1 MSDDLSRPD
10 DDSTETEVEPSAAGG
25 VAGPRP
31 TIVRHAIVAVATLM
45 SVLLYLDRFCVSFA
59 ERYIKEDLG
68 LTDAQMGVFLSAFFL
83 TYALAQVPSGWLSDR
98 YGARLMMTSFILV
111 WSLFTGLIGAAF
123 GFAMLLVMRAGCGLG
138 QSGAYPT
145 SGSLL
150 SKWIPFTN
158 RGTASS
164 FVAVG
169 GRLGGAIAPLLTG
182 MLMVLFVPVS
192 MSSQFDIDDLLDP
205 TGLAVTVTDSVREA
219 GEAAAGEAGAVA
231 EAEEGEA
238 PAAVAGD
245 EEKLARQAAAVRL
258 YEFLPD
264 DARDVVDEMAAA
276 QAELDREHQQQ
287 LQEKLEAR
295 LAAGESTETVDGSE
309 TAAPRYEPTD
319 AQREV
324 LLAGVN
330 AVLSRQDFHVPEL
343 FGVLKL
349 PQQAKTLVEQR
360 ESSTLDEAGVTR
372 LNRLVLEAALPD
384 YLGKIYVAGWRP
396 VMFVYGALGLVVAWL
411 FWVVC
416 RDRPDDHPWANVA
429 ERRMIDESRP
439 AGSLSP
445 HGKPGMVPVGRL
457 MKSGSMW
464 CNCIG
469 QVGTNIG
476 WVFLV
481 TWFPRYLAEVH
492 HVPIIDRAFMASVPL
507 MCGLAGTLIGG
518 RVTDL
523 LVPKLGLKWGRR
535 LPWSMTR
542 FISMTAFLISLTLDS
557 PWAVTA
563 AMALVALGTD
573 MGIACAWAFCQ
584 DVGGRHV
591 GSILGWGNMFGNLGA
606 TVSPILLNWVIESY
620 GWPQMFMTCA
630 AAFALSGTMSLGI
643 DATKPIALPEDDADA
658 AADGPAA

>member
-1 MSDDLSRPD
+1 MSDESLPEQGSHPGEDGSST
-10 DDSTETEVEPSAAGG
+10 DS
-25 VAGPRP
+25 PRP
-31 TIVRHAIVAVATLM
+31 TMVRHAIVAVATLM

-98 YGARLMMTSFILV
+98 FGARLMMTSFILV
-111 WSLFTGLIGAAF
+111 WSLFTGLIGAVY
-123 GFAMLLVMRAGCGLG
+123 GFALLLVMRAGCGLG

-192 MSSQFDIDDLLDP
+192 MSSSFDADDLLDP
-205 TGLAVTVTDSVREA
+205 VGLSVVVTEA
-219 GEAAAGEAGAVA
+219 HDQVANPPAAEEAGA
-231 EAEEGEA
+231 ETPA
-238 PAAVAGD
+238 PAAGD
-245 EEKLARQAAAVRL
+245 EEKLAREAAAARL

-264 DARDVVDEMAAA
+264 SARTAMDEISAG
-276 QAELDREHQQQ
+276 QAELDREHQQK
-287 LQEKLEAR
+287 LQEELEAK
-295 LAAGESTETVDGSE
+295 LAARQAGELPDGKPAE
-309 TAAPRYEPTD
+309 EKIDPAPRYQPTD
-319 AQREV
+319 AQRAALLEGLNEV
-324 LLAGVN
+324 LT
-330 AVLSRQDFHVPEL
+330 RQDFHVAEL
-343 FGVLKL
+343 FSPLKL
-349 PQQAKTLVEQR
+349 PKQATMLIEDRK
-360 ESSTLDEAGVTR
+360 SSTLDEAGTTR
-372 LNRLVLEAALPD
+372 LNRLMLEAALPD

-396 VMFVYGALGLVVAWL
+396 VMFVYGALGLLVAGL
-411 FWVVC
+411 FWFVC
-416 RDRPDDHPWANVA
+416 RDRPEKHPWTNQA
-429 ERRMIDESRP
+429 ERSMIENSRP

-457 MKSGSMW
+457 LKSGSMW

-492 HVPIIDRAFMASVPL
+492 RVPIIDRALMASVPL
-507 MCGLAGTLIGG
+507 ICGLAGTLIGG
-518 RVTDL
+518 RVTDI
-523 LVPKLGLKWGRR
+523 LVPRLGLKWGRR

-542 FISMTAFLISLTLDS
+542 FIAMTAFLISLTLDS

-563 AMALVALGTD
+563 AMAMVAMGTD
-573 MGIACAWAFCQ
+573 MGIPCAWAFCQ

-591 GSILGWGNMFGNLGA
+591 GSVLGWGNMFGNLGA

-620 GWPQMFMTCA
+620 GWPQMFLTCA
-630 AAFALSGTMSLGI
+630 AAFLVSGVMSLGI
-643 DATKPIALPEDDADA
+643 DATKPIALPEDDDE
-658 AADGPAA
+658 PAAVSDEPHA

>member
-1 MSDDLSRPD
+1 MSDESLPEQGGHPGEDGSST
-10 DDSTETEVEPSAAGG
+10 DS
-25 VAGPRP
+25 PRP
-31 TIVRHAIVAVATLM
+31 TMVRHAIVAVATLM

-98 YGARLMMTSFILV
+98 FGARLMMTTFILV
-111 WSLFTGLIGAAF
+111 WSLFTGLIGAVY
-123 GFAMLLVMRAGCGLG
+123 GFALLLVMRAGCGLG

-192 MSSQFDIDDLLDP
+192 MSSSFDADDLLDP
-205 TGLAVTVTDSVREA
+205 VGLSVVVTETHQQ
-219 GEAAAGEAGAVA
+219 AAAEPAAETEA
-231 EAEEGEA
+231 EA
-238 PAAVAGD
+238 PVPVAGD
-245 EEKLARQAAAVRL
+245 EEKQARQDVIVKL
-258 YEFLPD
+258 YEYLPD
-264 DARDVVDEMAAA
+264 SAKRAMDEISTA
-276 QAELDREHQQQ
+276 QAKLDREHQQK
-287 LQEKLEAR
+287 LQQELEAR
-295 LAAGESTETVDGSE
+295 LAAGEPTG
-309 TAAPRYEPTD
+309 TADKDQAEEKEEPGPRFEPTD
-319 AQREV
+319 AQLAD
-324 LLAGVN
+324 LLKGLN
-330 AVLSRQDFHVPEL
+330 EVLSRQGFYEGGLPSP
-343 FGVLKL
+343 LKL
-349 PQQAKTLVEQR
+349 PQQATTLIKE
-360 ESSTLDEAGVTR
+360 EASSTLDEAGVTR
-372 LNRLVLEAALPD
+372 LNRLVLEVALPD

-396 VMFVYGALGLVVAWL
+396 VMFVYGAMGILVAGL
-411 FWVVC
+411 FWFVC
-416 RDRPDDHPWANVA
+416 RDRPEKHPWANEA
-429 ERRMIDESRP
+429 ERSMIENSRP

-457 MKSGSMW
+457 LKSGSMW

-492 HVPIIDRAFMASVPL
+492 HVPIIDRALMASVPL

-518 RVTDL
+518 RVTDI
-523 LVPKLGLKWGRR
+523 LVPRLGLKWGRR

-542 FISMTAFLISLTLDS
+542 FIAMTAFLISLTLDS

-563 AMALVALGTD
+563 AMAMVAMGTD
-573 MGIACAWAFCQ
+573 MGIPCAWAFCQ

-591 GSILGWGNMFGNLGA
+591 GSVLGWGNMFGNLGA
-606 TVSPILLNWVIESY
+606 TVSPILLNWVIEGY
-620 GWPQMFMTCA
+620 GWNSMFLTCA
-630 AAFALSGTMSLGI
+630 AAFLVSGVMSLGI
-643 DATKPIALPEDDADA
+643 DATKPIALPEDDDE
-658 AADGPAA
+658 PAAVSDEPHA